1 VTRREPHIHTAGLD
15 AGQRPFECYQDQ
27 PDTAERVRLQVQS
40 IPFGLPEKVIQTDP
54 GAGCRSPLM
63 PSSVNSA
70 EPSVSVHAAAA
81 PDPNV
86 VRRSPESSARD

>member
-1 VTRREPHIHTAGLD
+1 MIRREPHIHTAGLD
-15 AGQRPFECYQDQ
+15 ACQRPFERYQDQ

-40 IPFGLPEKVIQTDP
+40 IPFGLPERVMRTDL
-54 GAGCRSPLM
+54 GAGCQSPLT

-81 PDPNV
+81 PDANV
-86 VRRSPESSARD
+86 VRRSPEPSARG